1 MKKTKKIEDNI
12 IKDVRNIYRMK
23 KEIDDTAVKDTG
35 YPFTLKNKMKQN
47 FRNLFEHEEDYHKP
61 VRAGNFWS
69 NNYIEYKSMSME
81 NLINNSN

>member
-1 MKKTKKIEDNI
+1 
-12 IKDVRNIYRMK
+12 
-23 KEIDDTAVKDTG
+23 
-35 YPFTLKNKMKQN
+35 MKQN

-69 NNYIEYKSMSME
+69 NNYVEYKSMSME